1 MSMRTLLRNGLL
13 VLGMIFSLNV
23 LANDKCSSD
32 SNDKDWPII
41 VRKGDKL
48 YEGDKVFRFLSFA
61 VPNIQQN
68 ESQIRTDRTNRFP
81 DEYEVRDILDAL
93 QRLGGRAT
101 RTFSLSILSPED
113 DNMPVYVQGKR
124 DYNEE
129 AFQCLD
135 RILAYAPE
143 YDVRIIIPFIASQ
156 RFGGIR
162 GVDEFAALSGKAEV
176 GAFWT
181 DPEVKADFKHFLSFI
196 LNRTNTITG
205 KPYKTDPAILGW
217 QFGNEFDSYYGD
229 RRLPGNEWR
238 PIITAWCQGMGAF
251 IKQNDPNHLLFD
263 GGGMTRQAVLADPN
277 IDVVSEHLYEY
288 WSDMGTQLSP
298 IALRSMEECKG
309 IKPLVIDEFGLCTMD
324 NLKTLLETIR
334 ETDITGGLLWSVR
347 GHRRDGGWYYHNEG
361 GTSVN
366 SFHYPGFSAGRV
378 YDEKRTLDLMR
389 TEAYLLKGEALPAI
403 KAPSQAPVLFAHKDG
418 FTWRGST
425 GASYYVIERS
435 ESPEGQWK
443 VLATGLEDSVIADV
457 IAFEY
462 SPEAAEP
469 LVFYHDETKDKNKKY
484 YYRLKGVNEGGSS
497 EYSNILAQE

>member
-156 RFGGIR
+156 RFGVIR

-181 DPEVKADFKHFLSFI
+181 DAELKAYVKHF
-196 LNRTNTITG
+196 
-205 KPYKTDPAILGW
+205 
-217 QFGNEFDSYYGD
+217 
-229 RRLPGNEWR
+229 
-238 PIITAWCQGMGAF
+238 
-251 IKQNDPNHLLFD
+251 
-263 GGGMTRQAVLADPN
+263 
-277 IDVVSEHLYEY
+277 
-288 WSDMGTQLSP
+288 
-298 IALRSMEECKG
+298 
-309 IKPLVIDEFGLCTMD
+309 
-324 NLKTLLETIR
+324 
-334 ETDITGGLLWSVR
+334 
-347 GHRRDGGWYYHNEG
+347 
-361 GTSVN
+361 
-366 SFHYPGFSAGRV
+366 
-378 YDEKRTLDLMR
+378 
-389 TEAYLLKGEALPAI
+389 
-403 KAPSQAPVLFAHKDG
+403 
-418 FTWRGST
+418 
-425 GASYYVIERS
+425 
-435 ESPEGQWK
+435 
-443 VLATGLEDSVIADV
+443 
-457 IAFEY
+457 
-462 SPEAAEP
+462 
-469 LVFYHDETKDKNKKY
+469 
-484 YYRLKGVNEGGSS
+484 
-497 EYSNILAQE
+497 